1 MTPFPVHTLSDAPAA
16 SRPALQSLQDTF
28 GFVPAVAGA
37 IAGSPT
43 LADAFVAVF
52 RNAHAGTLDEAQ
64 IQVLLLGNAVTNACE
79 WAVAFH
85 SHLALRN
92 GVSGEDVAAL
102 RRGLDPRDARLA
114 PLARFTRRLVERRGH
129 AGEAHVQAFLDGGYT
144 AAQALEV
151 VLVAAAST
159 ITNYVGSLARPPLEE
174 DLRAHAWRA
183 D

>member
-1 MTPFPVHTLSDAPAA
+1 MTVFPLHTLADAPAA
-16 SRPALQSLQDTF
+16 SRPALQSLQDAF

-64 IQVLLLGNAVTNACE
+64 IQALLLTNAVTNACE

-85 SHLALRN
+85 SALALRS
-92 GVSGEDVAAL
+92 GVSAADVAAL
-102 RRGLDPRDARLA
+102 RRGFDPSDPRLA
-114 PLARFTRRLVERRGH
+114 APARFTRRLVERRGH
-129 AGEAHVQAFLDGGYT
+129 AGEAHVQALLDGGCT

-159 ITNYVGSLARPPLEE
+159 ITNYVATLAQPPL
-174 DLRAHAWRA
+174 DDALRPHAWRP